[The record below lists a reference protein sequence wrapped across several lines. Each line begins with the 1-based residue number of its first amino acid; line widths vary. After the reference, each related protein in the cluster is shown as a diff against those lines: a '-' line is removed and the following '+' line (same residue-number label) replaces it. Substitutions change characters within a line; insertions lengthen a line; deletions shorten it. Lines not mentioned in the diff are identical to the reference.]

1 MVVSLFYCL
10 VRALIS
16 LLSYMLNRYM
26 RTSALSEMINIL
38 VQCVL
43 LYGKDF
49 SYETPSLKL
58 FDRAV
63 GIANWLI
70 F

>member
-49 SYETPSLKL
+49 SYETPSLQL